1 LKNFAARATTYL
13 VVALLL
19 VLALRFTPEIA
30 DRRPAELLQPGASVD
45 TRPVVATEVAT
56 PVASRAPIV
65 ARTEHLNQGETLTAL
80 LKRAGISEDA
90 ALEVIR
96 AATAS
101 ALNTRYLRAGMPVEI
116 TADSAGESPRALVFH
131 LGIDRLLR
139 LQRSDSGWQGQE
151 ERLPWTTDTV
161 VVGGTIRANLYQ
173 AMDESAATFFPGHA
187 KDELAWA
194 LADIFEYRV
203 DMSRDLQEGD
213 KFRALVEREVAPT
226 GATRLGKVLAAS
238 FSLSGSDVS
247 AFRFDSK
254 GSRPSYYDAQGK
266 SLRAQFLRAPL
277 EFRRISSTFGMRFHP
292 ILGRWKAHKGTDYA
306 AASGTPV
313 RAIGDAIVV
322 RAGRAGGY
330 GNVLELRH
338 RNGYVTRYGH
348 LRGFAKGIRAGARVE
363 IGQTVAF
370 VGTTG
375 LSTAPHLHFEVL
387 VGGVQ
392 RDSRAAL
399 RSTSGEPIGGSERGA
414 FERLREQLLATLDA
428 APGVVRLAVR

>member
-1 LKNFAARATTYL
+1 MSARHTRVTTYAVVTLLFAAAI
-13 VVALLL
+13 
-19 VLALRFTPEIA
+19 RFTPELP
-30 DRRPAELLQPGASVD
+30 DRRPAELLQQGEAVGAEPA
-45 TRPVVATEVAT
+45 TRGAA
-56 PVASRAPIV
+56 ARAVFRPRV
-65 ARTEHLNQGETLTAL
+65 ERLNRGETLIGL
-80 LKRAGISEDA
+80 LRRIGVPDHSAR
-90 ALEVIR
+90 EVVR

-101 ALNTRYLRAGMPVEI
+101 AVDTRYLRAGMPVEM
-116 TADSAGESPRALVFH
+116 TAVDSAGGDPRELVLH
-131 LGIDRLLR
+131 LGVDRLLR
-139 LQRSDSGWQGQE
+139 LSRTGEVWSGTE

-161 VVGGTIRANLYQ
+161 VVGGTIHANLYQ
-173 AMDESAATFFPGHA
+173 AMDSSAVQFFPGHA

-203 DMSRDLQEGD
+203 DMSRDLQDGD
-213 KFRALVEREVAPT
+213 AFRALVERAVGP
-226 GATRLGKVLAAS
+226 GGVTRVGRVLAAT

-247 AFRFDSK
+247 AIRFESTA
-254 GSRPSYYDAQGK
+254 SSAQYFDAAGR

-292 ILGRWKAHKGTDYA
+292 ILGRWKAHRGTDYA
-306 AASGTPV
+306 ARQGTPV
-313 RAIGDAIVV
+313 RAIGDAVV
-322 RAGRAGGY
+322 MRAGWGGGY

-348 LRGFAKGIRAGARVE
+348 LRGFARGVRPGTRVT

-392 RDSRAAL
+392 RDTRVAL
-399 RSTSGEPIGGSERGA
+399 RSSAGEPIARRERSA
-414 FERLREQLLATLDA
+414 FDARREQLLASLA
-428 APGVVRLAVR
+428 GASGVVRLASR